1 MANVRTKDE
10 QRAEIGKFL
19 KDVRES
25 RGMSLRDVERV
36 TDGKVSN
43 GYLSQ
48 LENGGIAKP
57 SAIMLHRLSAA
68 YAVDYGTLMERAG
81 FVSEA
86 EAPANRVATSVLGDL
101 TSEEEE
107 ELLNYLTYI
116 RSKKK

>member
-1 MANVRTKDE
+1 MAKKRTKNE
-10 QRAEIGKFL
+10 QRPEIGKFL

-36 TDGKVSN
+36 TEGKVSN

-48 LENGGIAKP
+48 LENGGITKP

-86 EAPANRVATSVLGDL
+86 EAPANRAATSVLGEL
-101 TSEEEE
+101 TSDEEEQ
-107 ELLNYLTYI
+107 LLNYLGYL
-116 RSKKK
+116 RHRKK

>member
-1 MANVRTKDE
+1 MANERNKNE
-10 QRAEIGKFL
+10 RLPEIGKFL
-19 KDVRES
+19 KSVRES

-36 TDGKVSN
+36 TEGKVSN

-68 YAVDYGTLMERAG
+68 YAIDYGTLMERAG
-81 FVSEA
+81 FVNESEA
-86 EAPANRVATSVLGDL
+86 PTNRVATSVLGEL
-101 TSEEEE
+101 TSDEEEQ
-107 ELLNYLTYI
+107 LLDYLAYL